1 MTSFIY
7 PSYLRNPQNLGVIVF
22 RGGELPI
29 PPHYEEGEIFT
40 NIWDEVEYVRSLTDT
55 QLAVYLSLI
64 RAAVYANLN
73 DE

>member
-1 MTSFIY
+1 MIY
-7 PSYLRNPQNLGVIVF
+7 PSYLREPEKLGVLVF

-29 PPHYEEGEIFT
+29 PPHYDESPILQ
-40 NIWDEVEYVRSLTDT
+40 NIWDEVEYVKSLNDV
-55 QLAVYLSLI
+55 QLAVYLSLV

>member
-1 MTSFIY
+1 MIY
-7 PSYLRNPQNLGVIVF
+7 PAYLRNPQALDVTVF

-29 PPHYEEGEIFT
+29 PAHQDEGEIFT
-40 NIWDEVEYVRSLTDT
+40 NIWNEVEYVKSLTDT
-55 QLAVYLSLI
+55 QLAVYLSLV